1 MTSANQSPPA
11 SSAPIAAI
19 ILGAGHGTRMQS
31 TLPKV
36 LHELAGLPLIG
47 HAMACADHL
56 DPAHMAVVIGG
67 QAPIVGEIAQ
77 TMRKDLTIAVQAPP
91 RGTGDAVK
99 QALPMLENFEG
110 TVLILYGDT
119 PLMKPGTLRA
129 LAGEI
134 DAGHAVSVLGFK
146 PTTDHAYGRL
156 ITDND
161 GHLHAIVEARDAAP
175 AQLAINF
182 CNSGVMAVE
191 ASFLRRAIPTL
202 KNDNAK
208 GEYYLTDLVAMARAD
223 TRTATAIE
231 ADEAEV
237 MGVDSRNDLALA
249 EKIWQEHR
257 RAQALDAG
265 VTLHDPS
272 TVYFSHDTKIGKD
285 VTIGQHVVF
294 GPGVTLEDGVTIEP
308 FSHVAGA
315 HLHTGVRAG
324 PFARLRPG
332 AHLGPDVKVGN
343 FVEIKKA
350 TLARGAKVSH
360 LSYIGD
366 AHLGEDV
373 NIGAGTITCNYDGFN
388 KHETVIEDG
397 AFVGSNTSLVA
408 PVTIGKGAY
417 VGSGSVV
424 TKSVGSDALAIART
438 RQREITDWAR
448 KFRSKMK

>member
-1 MTSANQSPPA
+1 MTSAASPLSNPV
-11 SSAPIAAI
+11 AAI

-31 TLPKV
+31 ALPKV

-56 DPAHMAVVIGG
+56 NPAHMVAVIGG
-67 QAPIVGEIAQ
+67 QALTVGEVAKSLRAGIA
-77 TMRKDLTIAVQAPP
+77 IAVQAPP
-91 RGTGDAVK
+91 QGTGDAVK
-99 QALPMLENFEG
+99 QALPTLETFEG

-119 PLMKPGTLRA
+119 PLMKPATLMA
-129 LAGEI
+129 LAREVE
-134 DAGHAVSVLGFK
+134 AGHAVSVLGFR
-146 PTTDHAYGRL
+146 PTTEHAYGRL
-156 ITDND
+156 ITDRD
-161 GHLHAIVEARDAAP
+161 GYLHAIVEARDATP
-175 AQLAINF
+175 AQLEINF

-191 ASFLRRAIPTL
+191 ARFLRRAVLAL

-208 GEYYLTDLVAMARAD
+208 GEYYLTDLVAMARAED
-223 TRTATAIE
+223 LTTTAIE

-237 MGVDSRNDLALA
+237 MGVDSRSDLAIA
-249 EKIWQEHR
+249 EKIWQEQR
-257 RAQALDAG
+257 RTAALDAG

-272 TVYFSHDTKIGKD
+272 TVYFSVDTKIGKD

-294 GPGVTLEDGVTIEP
+294 GPGVNLDDGVTVQP

-315 HLHTGVRAG
+315 HLQTGASAG

-332 AHLGPDVKVGN
+332 AKLGPDVKVGN

-350 TLARGAKVSH
+350 QLARGAKVSH

-366 AHLGEDV
+366 ATLGEDV

-388 KHETVIEDG
+388 KHQTIIEDG
-397 AFVGSNTSLVA
+397 AFVGSNSSLVA

-424 TKSVGSDALAIART
+424 TKSVGADALAVARG
-438 RQREITDWAR
+438 RQREIAGWAK